1 MTGEQDCRGKLSGL
15 RRSGCQLGN
24 RRSHVQVRGCL
35 EQGGI
40 VRAPRHS
47 QRRMDFSP
55 CVRSMAG
62 IVAGEV
68 GRLPNGKSVVGFAIG
83 WMSSFGALIA
93 VYAGT

>member
-1 MTGEQDCRGKLSGL
+1 
-15 RRSGCQLGN
+15 
-24 RRSHVQVRGCL
+24 
-35 EQGGI
+35 
-40 VRAPRHS
+40 
-47 QRRMDFSP
+47 
-55 CVRSMAG
+55 MAG